1 MAAPNPF
8 AALRPDERDRLER
21 FGRAFDGLDP
31 LLYEN
36 YGVGAADAASLE
48 EARRAAMRAIGT
60 GEARRNAVR
69 AAVREFTDTADRAV
83 AGRHEYPAILL
94 TGRFSS
100 PRAADRVSMLQSL
113 ERAVVA
119 VVVWNELTVDERD
132 VLLGPWAQFA
142 EMALAG

>member
-1 MAAPNPF
+1 MSAHDPF
-8 AALRPDERDRLER
+8 AALRPDERKRLEL

-36 YGVGAADAASLE
+36 YGVGPLDAELLE

-60 GEARRNAVR
+60 GDSRRNAAR
-69 AAVREFTDTADRAV
+69 AAVREFVDRADRAI
-83 AGRHEYPAILL
+83 AARHEFPTVLL

-100 PRAADRVSMLQSL
+100 PRAADRVSLLQSL

-119 VVVWNELTVDERD
+119 VVVWNELTTDERD
-132 VLLGPWAQFA
+132 VLLGPWANLA